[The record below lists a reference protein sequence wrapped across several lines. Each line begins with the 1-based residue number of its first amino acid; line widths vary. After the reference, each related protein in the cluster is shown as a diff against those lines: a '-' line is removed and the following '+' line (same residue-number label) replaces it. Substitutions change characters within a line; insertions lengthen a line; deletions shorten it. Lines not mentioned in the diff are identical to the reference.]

1 MIDLTVL
8 ERLVLLNVIPKE
20 GDFTTL
26 KLVRKFREELSFNE
40 AENKVL
46 DFKQEGDQVKWDEKA
61 SVVKEFD
68 LAEDSQVRK
77 LIVDALKKLS
87 DDKKLRDEHFTLY
100 EKFVD
105 GE

>member
-8 ERLVLLNVIPKE
+8 ERLVLLNVMPKE

-26 KLVRKFREELSFNE
+26 KLVRKFREELSFDE
-40 AENKVL
+40 AENKAL
-46 DFKQEGDQVKWDEKA
+46 DFKQVGDQVKWNESA
-61 SVVKEFD
+61 NIVKKFD
-68 LAEDSQVRK
+68 LGEDSQVRK

-87 DDKKLRDEHFTLY
+87 EDKKLRDEHFTLY